1 MSSDFS
7 LGIQGSPSP
16 FFVDKAALVITKYE
30 AEFNALPLLGQP
42 NRWWKGYVWE
52 KPGGSSE
59 TTRFYVPVHSFAP
72 QPWTGS
78 VQLRGISSVF
88 FDVTRQPFTDGVYAD
103 VMRLAEMDFEAFDRS
118 PQSLGI
124 AIDKMPQQAFARLIN
139 NAYTTPDPWAGG
151 NIAAK
156 TATKKVC
163 PGRPK
168 LGKWLNA
175 FENVSFTNPTDIK
188 TLVTN
193 VRGRLG
199 FDGQPLSDGG
209 ATWVPRFMWVSTNNI
224 EAAEQFL
231 EVMQFIPETLNGASG
246 GGNTNGY
253 YKRLKPLE
261 VPGMRDD
268 MWVIAAEPPYPW
280 LKPFTYVKGGDLSS
294 YQINV
299 DPTQSG
305 SGVPHIFTIP
315 FLQDSD
321 MYRNHLRMGMA
332 YVINEGYGWNS
343 SHALAFGFTGSAS

>member
-7 LGIQGSPSP
+7 LGAQGAPSP
-16 FFVDKAALVITKYE
+16 FFADRAALVITRYE

-42 NRWWKGYVWE
+42 NRWWLDDVWE
-52 KPGGSSE
+52 KPGGGSQ
-59 TTRFYVPVHSFAP
+59 TTRFYIPVHSFAP

-78 VQLRGISSVF
+78 VQLRGTSSVF
-88 FDVTRQPFTDGVYAD
+88 FDVTRSPFTDGVYAD
-103 VMRLAEMDFEAFDRS
+103 VMKLAEMDFDAFDRT
-118 PQSLGI
+118 PTSLGI
-124 AIDKMPQQAFARLIN
+124 AIDKMPQVAYANLIN
-139 NAYTTPDPWAGG
+139 NAFTTKDPWDGG
-151 NIAAK
+151 NIAAI

-175 FENVSFTNPTDIK
+175 YQNVSFTNPTDIR

-199 FDGQPLSDGG
+199 FDGLPLSDGG
-209 ATWVPRFMWVSTNNI
+209 GTWMPREMLVSTNNI
-224 EAAEQFL
+224 EQAEEFL
-231 EVMQFIPETLNGASG
+231 EVMQFIPETLNSATG
-246 GGNTNGY
+246 GGNTNAF
-253 YKRLKPLE
+253 YKRLKPVE

-268 MWVIAAEPPYPW
+268 MWIIRAKPPYPW
-280 LKPFTYVKGGDLSS
+280 LKPFAYVKGGDLSS
-294 YQINV
+294 YKINI

-315 FLQDSD
+315 FLQDSE
-321 MYRNHLRMGMA
+321 MYRKHLRMGMA

-343 SHALAFGFTGSAS
+343 PWAYAFGYTGSAS